1 MPFTSQAQRAACFAQ
16 YRRDIQAG
24 IKPRW
29 NCYSYGK
36 DKKTRTRKN
45 GRLGRIRRGPRGGRY
60 RMVRGRKVYI

>member
-29 NCYSYGK
+29 NCYSYGRHK
-36 DKKTRTRKN
+36 PQKRT
-45 GRLGRIRRGPRGGRY
+45 RLGRIRRGPRGGRY